1 MIAGS
6 NNQAGL
12 SSAVEVALPERRA
25 LFISHASPE
34 DNVFTIWL
42 GAKLSALGYEVW
54 ADVLRLSGGDDWER
68 KLEAAIRDRACKVLL
83 VANPVSV
90 NKQGVRNE
98 LHIAA
103 DVARKI
109 SDNSFVIPL
118 RLAEFNAPFL
128 VAQAQYINFESNWTG
143 GLQKL
148 LKDLRD
154 SYNVPVAGHA
164 DVALWTNLQLLHGK
178 PVAQKPEPLI
188 SNWLGV
194 RRLPSSL
201 QYIRIEANGAMD
213 NALGACPKVEH
224 GDGVL
229 LAGAATVES
238 QMSISTVEFLQSG
251 WPNLGIS
258 MEEARRLFTD
268 LSNRAL
274 GNLFQFKGLS
284 SFKMSNRQLAWW
296 VGKAT
301 AEGRIAFNWPGV
313 TGSRLL
319 QGHSARRNISWHFGV
334 STAFRSRPFP
344 HVRVKSRLVFTADG
358 CTPISDSKR
367 MHRLRRSFAKSWRN
381 ARWRDMMLA
390 FLYWVG
396 DGTTVLNVPCGSGE
410 DLVLS
415 LPPLSFSSPVSV
427 SDASCLD
434 EDSDDPD
441 IDFSQDDEGAFS
453 EEAVVA
459 QDEEGDGEPNK

>member
-1 MIAGS
+1 MVTGGNDKSDFPGAS
-6 NNQAGL
+6 E
-12 SSAVEVALPERRA
+12 SFPSERQA

-34 DNVFTIWL
+34 DNAFAIWL

-54 ADVLRLSGGDDWER
+54 ADVLRLSGGNDWER
-68 KLEAAIRDRACKVLL
+68 KLETAIRYRAYKVLL
-83 VANPVSV
+83 VANSVSV

-109 SDNSFVIPL
+109 GDDSFVIPL
-118 RLAEFNAPFL
+118 RLSEFDAPFL
-128 VAQAQYINFESNWTG
+128 VAQAQYINFEPSWTS
-143 GLQKL
+143 GLQRL

-154 SYNVPVAGHA
+154 TYTVPVTGHA
-164 DVALWTNLQLLHGK
+164 DISLWTNLQLIHGK
-178 PVAQKPEPLI
+178 PVVQRSEPLI

-201 QYIRIEANGAMD
+201 RFINPGAD
-213 NALGACPKVEH
+213 RVLDSDIGACPTIEY
-224 GDGVL
+224 GGGVL
-229 LAGAATVES
+229 LAGAATDGK
-238 QMSISTVEFLQSG
+238 QKGIPTVDFLQSG
-251 WPNLGIS
+251 WPNLGIG
-258 MEEARRLFTD
+258 MEEARRQFTD

-274 GNLFQFKGLS
+274 GNLFQLKGLS
-284 SFKMSNRQLAWW
+284 SCEMSNRQLAWW
-296 VGKAT
+296 AGKGT
-301 AEGRIAFNWPGV
+301 AEGRIVFKWPSVSGV
-313 TGSRLL
+313 RQL
-319 QGHSARRNISWHFGV
+319 QGHSEKRDIFWHFGV
-334 STAFRSRPFP
+334 STAFRSRPFL

-358 CTPISDSKR
+358 RTPISDSKR
-367 MHRLRRSFAKSWRN
+367 MHRLRKSFAKSWRN

-427 SDASCLD
+427 SDASCSD
-434 EDSDDPD
+434 EDSDDPE
-441 IDFSQDDEGAFS
+441 IEFPQNDEDTS
-453 EEAVVA
+453 
-459 QDEEGDGEPNK
+459 GE